1 MNFARVFLLVAS
13 LAFAQSALAVEPD
26 EVLRDPNLEA
36 RARTI
41 SSELRCLVCQNQ
53 SIDDSAAPLARDLRL
68 LVRERLKE
76 GDNDQQV
83 IDYLVQRFGEF
94 ILLRPRVEWQTL
106 LLWLTPLATLVLGAL
121 ALVIAMRRRR
131 ADEMEAG
138 ADARPALT
146 ETELAELR
154 RLESEAR

>member
-1 MNFARVFLLVAS
+1 MNAARVLLL
-13 LAFAQSALAVEPD
+13 LAALGFAQSAIAVEPD
-26 EVLRDPNLEA
+26 EVLRDPTLEA

-76 GDNDQQV
+76 GDSDQQV

-94 ILLRPRVEWQTL
+94 ILLRPRFEWQTL
-106 LLWLTPLATLVLGAL
+106 LLWLTPLATLILGAL
-121 ALVIAMRRRR
+121 AVFTAMRRRR
-131 ADEMEAG
+131 ADETEAG
-138 ADARPALT
+138 GDTRLT
-146 ETELAELR
+146 EAELAELR